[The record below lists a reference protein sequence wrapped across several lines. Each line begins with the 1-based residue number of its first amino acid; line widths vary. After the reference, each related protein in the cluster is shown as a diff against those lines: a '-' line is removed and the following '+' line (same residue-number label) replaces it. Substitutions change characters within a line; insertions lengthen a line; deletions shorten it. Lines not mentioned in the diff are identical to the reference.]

1 MNQRIKYLRE
11 KSLNAVESLTAE
23 RALLITSFYKSED
36 AKRLSPPVLRARAF
50 EYILANNIG
59 WCLGNVIK
67 LITRDKENNVQDL
80 LKAKHYIELELEM
93 VHGCDKNGNKLG
105 KYTKEISI

>member
-1 MNQRIKYLRE
+1 MSIDNATRREWDEARKGTEWDQEIDMLASRNQVGGDHYNRRTKIQP
-11 KSLNAVESLTAE
+11 
-23 RALLITSFYKSED
+23 I
-36 AKRLSPPVLRARAF
+36 